1 MYQIAFLLMLLIAV
15 YALFFFRKR
24 STPLAAARSDEMIDS
39 HLLEEHVLFY
49 KKLGEE
55 DWMAFE
61 NDIQF
66 FLAHTRITGVDTTV
80 DVLDKLLIAS
90 AACIPIFYFTKWRY
104 HNLREVLL
112 YSDAINHQFESKG
125 NADRNILGMV
135 GDGVYNNVMF
145 ISKHALRLG
154 FSNKTDK
161 HNTAIHEFVHLIDK
175 ADGAVDGVPELLL
188 EQEYVLPWIEL
199 MYEKT
204 QEIVQRK
211 SDINGYA
218 YTNRAEFF
226 AVVSEYFFE
235 RPSLLQSKH
244 PQLYEMMVEIF
255 DTEVKEE
262 K

>member
-1 MYQIAFLLMLLIAV
+1 MYEVAFLFLLLIGL
-15 YALFFFRKR
+15 YALFYFRKR
-24 STPLAAARSDEMIDS
+24 TKPTIVQRSENFVDRN
-39 HLLEEHVLFY
+39 LLEAHVLFY
-49 KKLGEE
+49 KKLSEE
-55 DWMAFE
+55 DRRAFE
-61 NDIQF
+61 TDIQY
-66 FLAHTRITGVDTTV
+66 FLSHTRITGVDTEV
-80 DVLDKLLIAS
+80 EPLDELLIAS

-112 YSDAINHQFESKG
+112 YSDAINDRFESKG

-188 EQEYVLPWIEL
+188 EQAFVLPWIEL

-204 QEIVQRK
+204 QEIIKHK
-211 SDINGYA
+211 SDINAYA

-244 PQLYEMMVEIF
+244 PKLYEMMVEIF
-255 DTEVKEE
+255 DTEENE

>member
-1 MYQIAFLLMLLIAV
+1 MYEVAFFLLLLIGL
-15 YALFFFRKR
+15 YALFFFGKR
-24 STPLAAARSDEMIDS
+24 TKPMNKVRSENFVDRT
-39 HLLEEHVLFY
+39 LLEEHVLFY

-55 DWMAFE
+55 DRRAFE
-61 NDIQF
+61 ADIQY
-66 FLAHTRITGVDTTV
+66 FLSHTRITGVDIEV
-80 DVLDKLLIAS
+80 EPLDELLIAS
-90 AACIPIFYFTKWRY
+90 AACIPIFYFGKWRY

-112 YSDAINHQFESKG
+112 YADAINHQYESKG
-125 NADRNILGMV
+125 NNDRNILGMV
-135 GDGVYNNVMF
+135 GDGVYNNVML

-161 HNTAIHEFVHLIDK
+161 HNTAIHEFMHLIDK

-204 QEIVQRK
+204 QEIIKRK
-211 SDINGYA
+211 SDINEYA

-235 RPSLLQSKH
+235 RPGLLQNKH
-244 PQLYEMMVEIF
+244 PKLYKMMVEIF
-255 DTEVKEE
+255 DTKESE